1 MNQEKKTL
9 WTKNY
14 TCITTASILSAI
26 GGEAMGLPISLLVF
40 EETQSTFLAA
50 LIMVCGI
57 LPDMLLSVFI
67 APIIDKDTRKKWII
81 GLDVLLML
89 VYLLMGIWVSDH
101 EFQYGLY
108 IVFTLI
114 VGTISVFYRLAYSA
128 WYPEL
133 IPVGFEQ
140 KGYAVSGTIYPL
152 VTIVMSP
159 IATLMYEKITISNIF
174 FLVAGISLIS
184 IIIEGQIKE
193 GVREEIS
200 NYSFA
205 QYKEDLVEGF
215 TYLKQEKG
223 IRNIYSYMAV
233 TQGVSDGTT
242 VAIQA
247 FFQTHPGL
255 TVTMLG
261 VMKSAEMI
269 GRVISGMI
277 QYKIEIPAKKR
288 YGVTKFVYTFYQL
301 ADMILLLSPYPVM
314 LANRFLCGG
323 LGTMSATLR
332 ETAVQSYLPSQMR
345 ARVNAVFQ
353 VIFSIGGIG
362 FQFVAGVLGELLPY
376 RLVVIVL
383 GVLSLFAIWA
393 FIVIPDKDNRPV
405 YEAERK
411 W

>member
-1 MNQEKKTL
+1 MNQDKKTL

-40 EETQSTFLAA
+40 EETLSTFLAA

-114 VGTISVFYRLAYSA
+114 VGTI
-128 WYPEL
+128 
-133 IPVGFEQ
+133 
-140 KGYAVSGTIYPL
+140 YPL

-159 IATLMYEKITISNIF
+159 IATLMYEKITISNMF

-184 IIIEGQIKE
+184 IIIEGRIKE